1 MKFSDLLGDESD
13 GATTKA
19 PDAEGPGDS
28 TLGRP
33 AGIPPLASEQPV
45 RFSPVPPPM
54 VTPAPPV
61 PAYDDGPTEVPEYRR
76 SLEPSYRAHEP
87 EPVAFAPVPEPAAPE
102 RAPSESVVLEPVVPE
117 PVAVAPEPVAPEPP
131 APEPPAPEPAP
142 EPLASV
148 PLTFA
153 PEPAPPEPE
162 PIAVLA
168 TEPDPVHRAP
178 TAASVFGG
186 QRHAGLGTPAPSAD
200 DDADDGPVVTFDLV
214 DDDLLPAAR
223 RRSRR

>member
-13 GATTKA
+13 GATTMA

-87 EPVAFAPVPEPAAPE
+87 EPVAFAPV
-102 RAPSESVVLEPVVPE
+102 
-117 PVAVAPEPVAPEPP
+117 PEPVAPEPP